1 MEVVVKRPTEDDLK
15 ELGIDN
21 WPIWE
26 CPISEF
32 DWQYDDTE
40 TCYFYEGKVIV
51 EFGDGESVEIG
62 KGDLVTFPKGLKCRW
77 KVLEPVRKVYS
88 FG

>member
-1 MEVVVKRPTEDDLK
+1 MEIIVKKPSQEELN
-15 ELGIDN
+15 ELGVN
-21 WPIWE
+21 SWPTWT
-26 CPISEF
+26 CPVSEF
-32 DWQYDDTE
+32 DWTYDEQE

-51 EFGDGESVEIG
+51 ETPNGNVEIG
-62 KGDLVTFPKGLKCRW
+62 KGDLVTFPKGLRCRW

>member
-1 MEVVVKRPTEDDLK
+1 MKIEVRKPTEQELK
-15 ELGIDN
+15 KLGVDS
-21 WPIWE
+21 WPTWT
-26 CPISEF
+26 CPVSEF
-32 DWQYDDTE
+32 DWTYDDTE

-51 EFGDGESVEIG
+51 ETPDGDVEIG